1 MLTDHAS
8 DSIEARALS
17 FNRDLV
23 DIYSSSWGPTDDG
36 IQLSSPGQLVQQALT
51 DGVNYVKK
59 LNESAHI

>member
-1 MLTDHAS
+1 MLTDKAS

-36 IQLSSPGQLVQQALT
+36 LTLTTPGQLVQQALA